1 MQSRSLKPF
10 KRKNLALSSLSI
22 VVSLFGNSMLLDATP
37 AVAQESAKA
46 ETLSFA
52 NGKITVEKPASWKT
66 VPPKSNIVQYE
77 FRAPAEGEQTARVTV
92 MGATG
97 GIEANIVRWIGQFD
111 GLTRADAKIE
121 KKTIQK
127 TTVHIVEL
135 EGTYKDSMGGGPFA
149 PGPVKKVENHAMI
162 GLIFELEGGE
172 LVFVKMTGPKKT
184 IAGEREAV
192 MKMVEGLKNK

>member
-1 MQSRSLKPF
+1 MQSPSLKPF
-10 KRKNLALSSLSI
+10 GRKNFALSSLSI

>member
-1 MQSRSLKPF
+1 MLSFVRKPLGVF
-10 KRKNLALSSLSI
+10 SLS
-22 VVSLFGNSMLLDATP
+22 LAAGTFGLSGSFIP
-37 AVAQESAKA
+37 SQAVAQEASKA

-52 NGKITVEKPASWKT
+52 NGKITVEKPATWKT

-77 FRAPAEGEQTARVTV
+77 FRAPAEGDQTARVTV

-184 IAGEREAV
+184 VAAEREAV

>member
-1 MQSRSLKPF
+1 MRF
-10 KRKNLALSSLSI
+10 FNRKSLALACVSLALGAMATPGLVATSSL
-22 VVSLFGNSMLLDATP
+22 A
-37 AVAQESAKA
+37 AQESTKS

-77 FRAPAEGEQTARVTV
+77 FRAPAEGEQSARVTV

-97 GIEANIVRWIGQFD
+97 GIEANIVRWIGQFE
-111 GLTRADAKIE
+111 GLTRADAKID

-149 PGPVKKVENHAMI
+149 PGPVKKMENHAMI
-162 GLIFELEGGE
+162 GLILELEGGE
-172 LVFVKMTGPKKT
+172 TVFVKMTGPKKT
-184 IAGEREAV
+184 S
-192 MKMVEGLKNK
+192 

>member
-10 KRKNLALSSLSI
+10 GHKNLALSSLSI
-22 VVSLFGNSMLLDATP
+22 VVSLFGSSMVLEATP

-97 GIEANIVRWIGQFD
+97 GIEANIVRWIGQFE

>member
-10 KRKNLALSSLSI
+10 GRKNFALSSLSL
-22 VVSLFGNSMLLDATP
+22 VASLFGNSMLLDATP

>member
-1 MQSRSLKPF
+1 MRF
-10 KRKNLALSSLSI
+10 FNRKSLALAC
-22 VVSLFGNSMLLDATP
+22 VSLALGAIATP
-37 AVAQESAKA
+37 GLHALPWASAQDSSKS

>member
-1 MQSRSLKPF
+1 MRFFNSKY
-10 KRKNLALSSLSI
+10 LALAC
-22 VVSLFGNSMLLDATP
+22 VSLALGAIANPGLFALP
-37 AVAQESAKA
+37 AAFAQESAKS

-97 GIEANIVRWIGQFD
+97 GIEANIVRWIGQFE
-111 GLTRADAKIE
+111 GLTRADAKID

-127 TTVHIVEL
+127 ATVHTVEL
-135 EGTYKDSMGGGPFA
+135 EG
-149 PGPVKKVENHAMI
+149 
-162 GLIFELEGGE
+162 
-172 LVFVKMTGPKKT
+172 
-184 IAGEREAV
+184 
-192 MKMVEGLKNK
+192 

>member
-1 MQSRSLKPF
+1 MRFFSRKS
-10 KRKNLALSSLSI
+10 LALAC
-22 VVSLFGNSMLLDATP
+22 VSLALGAVATP
-37 AVAQESAKA
+37 GLYTHSNGVAQESTKS

-77 FRAPAEGEQTARVTV
+77 FRAPAEGDQTARVTV

-97 GIEANIVRWIGQFD
+97 GIEANIVRWIGQFE
-111 GLTRADAKIE
+111 GLTRADAKID

-149 PGPVKKVENHAMI
+149 PGPVKKMENHAMI

-172 LVFVKMTGPKKT
+172 TVFVKMTGPKKT
-184 IAGEREAV
+184 VAAEREAV
-192 MKMVEGLKNK
+192 MKMVEGLKTKGA

>member
-1 MQSRSLKPF
+1 MQSPSVKPF
-10 KRKNLALSSLSI
+10 GRKNFALSSLSI

>member
-1 MQSRSLKPF
+1 
-10 KRKNLALSSLSI
+10 
-22 VVSLFGNSMLLDATP
+22 MLLDATP

>member
-1 MQSRSLKPF
+1 MRFFSRKS
-10 KRKNLALSSLSI
+10 LALAC
-22 VVSLFGNSMLLDATP
+22 VSLAMGAVATP
-37 AVAQESAKA
+37 GLHTHSNGVAQESTKS

-77 FRAPAEGEQTARVTV
+77 FRAPV

-97 GIEANIVRWIGQFD
+97 GIEANIVRWIGQFE
-111 GLTRADAKIE
+111 GLTRADAKID

-149 PGPVKKVENHAMI
+149 PGPVKKMENHAMI

-172 LVFVKMTGPKKT
+172 TVFVKMTGPKKT
-184 IAGEREAV
+184 VAAEREAV
-192 MKMVEGLKNK
+192 MKMVEGLKTKGS

>member
-1 MQSRSLKPF
+1 MHTRRLKTLG
-10 KRKNLALSSLSI
+10 RKTLALSFLSF
-22 VVSLFGNSMLLDATP
+22 VPSVLGSSMVLQATP
-37 AVAQESAKA
+37 AMAQESAKA

-52 NGKITVEKPASWKT
+52 NGKLSVEKPASWKS

-77 FRAPAEGEQTARVTV
+77 FRAPAEAEQTARVTV

-97 GIEANIVRWIGQFD
+97 GIEANIVRWIGQFE
-111 GLTRADAKIE
+111 GLTRADAKIQ
-121 KKTIQK
+121 KKTIEK

-149 PGPVKKVENHAMI
+149 PGPVKKVANHAMI

-184 IAGEREAV
+184 VAGEREAV

>member
-1 MQSRSLKPF
+1 MRF
-10 KRKNLALSSLSI
+10 FNRKSLALAC
-22 VVSLFGNSMLLDATP
+22 VSLALGAIATP
-37 AVAQESAKA
+37 GLHALPWASAQESSKS

-111 GLTRADAKIE
+111 GLTRADAKID

-127 TTVHIVEL
+127 ATVHIIEL

-149 PGPVKKVENHAMI
+149 PGPVKKMENHAMI

-184 IAGEREAV
+184 VVAEKEAV
-192 MKMVEGLKNK
+192 MKMVEGLKTK

>member
-1 MQSRSLKPF
+1 MRFFNRNSLVLSTLS
-10 KRKNLALSSLSI
+10 LA
-22 VVSLFGNSMLLDATP
+22 VSVFGQGDVFFAAS
-37 AVAQESAKA
+37 AVAQESSKT

-52 NGKITVEKPASWKT
+52 GGKVTVEKPASWKT
-66 VPPKSNIVQYE
+66 MPPKSNIVQYE

-97 GIEANIVRWIGQFD
+97 GIEANIVRWIGQFE
-111 GLTRADAKIE
+111 GLTRADAKID

-135 EGTYKDSMGGGPFA
+135 EGTFKDSMGGGPFA
-149 PGPVKKVENHAMI
+149 PGPVKKMENHAMI
-162 GLIFELEGGE
+162 GLIFELEGGD

-184 IAGEREAV
+184 VAGEREAV

>member
-1 MQSRSLKPF
+1 MRFFSRKS
-10 KRKNLALSSLSI
+10 LALAC
-22 VVSLFGNSMLLDATP
+22 VSLALGAVANPGLYTHSNG
-37 AVAQESAKA
+37 VAQESTKS

-77 FRAPAEGEQTARVTV
+77 FRAPAEGDQTARVTV

-97 GIEANIVRWIGQFD
+97 GIEANIVRWIGQFE
-111 GLTRADAKIE
+111 GLTRADAKID

-149 PGPVKKVENHAMI
+149 PGPVKKMENHAMI

-172 LVFVKMTGPKKT
+172 TVFVKMTGPKKT
-184 IAGEREAV
+184 VAAEREAV
-192 MKMVEGLKNK
+192 MKMVEGLKTKGA

>member
-1 MQSRSLKPF
+1 MRFFSRKS
-10 KRKNLALSSLSI
+10 LALAC
-22 VVSLFGNSMLLDATP
+22 VSLALGAVATP
-37 AVAQESAKA
+37 GLYTHSNGVAQESTKS

-66 VPPKSNIVQYE
+66 VPPKSNIVRYE
-77 FRAPAEGEQTARVTV
+77 FRAPAEGDQTARVTV

-97 GIEANIVRWIGQFD
+97 GIEANIVRWIGQFE
-111 GLTRADAKIE
+111 GLTRADAKID

-149 PGPVKKVENHAMI
+149 PGPVKKMENHAMI

-172 LVFVKMTGPKKT
+172 TVFVKMTGPKKT
-184 IAGEREAV
+184 VAAEREAV
-192 MKMVEGLKNK
+192 MKMVEGLKTKGS

>member
-1 MQSRSLKPF
+1 MRSFFGKFLTLAVLSLAFCDCGIPGASVPSR
-10 KRKNLALSSLSI
+10 
-22 VVSLFGNSMLLDATP
+22 
-37 AVAQESAKA
+37 AVAQEAGKT

-77 FRAPAEGEQTARVTV
+77 FRAPAEGDQTSRVTV

-149 PGPVKKVENHAMI
+149 PGPVKKLENHAML
-162 GLIFELEGGE
+162 GLILELDGGE
-172 LVFVKMTGPKKT
+172 LVFIKMTGPKKT
-184 IAGEREAV
+184 VASEREAV

>member
-10 KRKNLALSSLSI
+10 GRKNLALSSLSI
-22 VVSLFGNSMLLDATP
+22 VVSLFGSSMVLEATP

-97 GIEANIVRWIGQFD
+97 GIEANIVRWIGQFE

>member
-1 MQSRSLKPF
+1 MRFFSRKS
-10 KRKNLALSSLSI
+10 LALAC
-22 VVSLFGNSMLLDATP
+22 VSLALGAVATP
-37 AVAQESAKA
+37 GLYTHSNGVAQESTKS

-77 FRAPAEGEQTARVTV
+77 FRAPAEGDQTARVTV

-97 GIEANIVRWIGQFD
+97 GIEANIVRWIGQFE
-111 GLTRADAKIE
+111 GLTRADAKID

-149 PGPVKKVENHAMI
+149 PGQVKKMENHAMI

-172 LVFVKMTGPKKT
+172 TVFVKMTGPKKT
-184 IAGEREAV
+184 VAAEREAV
-192 MKMVEGLKNK
+192 MKMVEGLKTKGS

>member
-1 MQSRSLKPF
+1 MRFFNRNSLVLSTLS
-10 KRKNLALSSLSI
+10 LA
-22 VVSLFGNSMLLDATP
+22 VSVFGQGDVFFAAS
-37 AVAQESAKA
+37 AVAQESTKA

-52 NGKITVEKPASWKT
+52 GGKITVEKPASWKT
-66 VPPKSNIVQYE
+66 MPPKSNIVQYE

-97 GIEANIVRWIGQFD
+97 GIEANIVRWIGQFE
-111 GLTRADAKIE
+111 GLTRADAKID

-135 EGTYKDSMGGGPFA
+135 EGTFKDSMGGGPFA
-149 PGPVKKVENHAMI
+149 PGPVKKMENHAMI
-162 GLIFELEGGE
+162 GLIFELEGGD

-184 IAGEREAV
+184 VAGEREAV

>member
-1 MQSRSLKPF
+1 MRFLSRKS
-10 KRKNLALSSLSI
+10 LALAC
-22 VVSLFGNSMLLDATP
+22 VSLALGAVATP
-37 AVAQESAKA
+37 GLYTHSNGVAQESTKS

-77 FRAPAEGEQTARVTV
+77 FRAPAEGDQTARVTV

-97 GIEANIVRWIGQFD
+97 GIEANIVRWIGQFE
-111 GLTRADAKIE
+111 GLTRADAKID

-135 EGTYKDSMGGGPFA
+135 EGTYKDSMGGGQFA
-149 PGPVKKVENHAMI
+149 PGPVKKMENHAMI

-172 LVFVKMTGPKKT
+172 TVFVKMTGPKKT
-184 IAGEREAV
+184 VAAEREAV
-192 MKMVEGLKNK
+192 MKMVEGLKTKGS